1 MIVILVILSI
11 DYILFSHVL
20 AFFLKLLPPYSLFWM
35 HSSIFLQSVNNLPET
50 LLRLEINDNAITSID
65 SRTFQPINGKL
76 EVLNAQDNKLIGA
89 DLLKMFGTYNATMV
103 FPNITRLDLSGNDF
117 TTVPSTLV
125 QGMPLLKTL
134 YMHSNPKLKK
144 RPDLNNLF
152 KLENVL
158 FDICPGTNVVGCSSV
173 SLGCSSGNGWISC
186 QNKDISGALHLN
198 DDMSNV
204 THIYLHKNKSKRI
217 FFFVF
222 DGLLLF

>member
-1 MIVILVILSI
+1 
-11 DYILFSHVL
+11 
-20 AFFLKLLPPYSLFWM
+20 M